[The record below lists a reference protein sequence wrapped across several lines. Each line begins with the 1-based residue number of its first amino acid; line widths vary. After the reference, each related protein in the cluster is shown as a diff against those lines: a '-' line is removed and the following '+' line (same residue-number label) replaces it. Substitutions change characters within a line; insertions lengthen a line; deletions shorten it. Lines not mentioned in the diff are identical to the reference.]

1 MQYESS
7 LQHWGIKGM
16 KWGVRRFQAKDGS
29 LTDAGKKRYKATKSD
44 EAVFCKK
51 GAQRIANRR
60 NKGDSRQ
67 KAVAKETG
75 IQVGKVAALST
86 ALGIANFVYVNDL
99 YEDIP
104 KALSSFGKRA
114 INTYLNAAVVD
125 NSGKVLYRY
134 RNAVNVGRRFM
145 GNI

>member
-29 LTDAGKKRYKATKSD
+29 LTSVGRKQYKANKSD
-44 EAVFCKK
+44 EAAFGKK

-67 KAVAKETG
+67 KAVAKEIG
-75 IQVGKVAALST
+75 IQVGKTAALST
-86 ALGIANFVYVNDL
+86 ALGIDGFV
-99 YEDIP
+99 
-104 KALSSFGKRA
+104 
-114 INTYLNAAVVD
+114 
-125 NSGKVLYRY
+125 
-134 RNAVNVGRRFM
+134 
-145 GNI
+145 